1 MEQVFRLFSL
11 LAYHR
16 NFISKKSI
24 HQFLSTGCN
33 NNIEVLIAYLNM
45 PIS

>member
-1 MEQVFRLFSL
+1 MEQVFKLFSM

-24 HQFLSTGCN
+24 HQFFSIGCT
-33 NNIEVLIAYLNM
+33 NNIEVMVAYLNM